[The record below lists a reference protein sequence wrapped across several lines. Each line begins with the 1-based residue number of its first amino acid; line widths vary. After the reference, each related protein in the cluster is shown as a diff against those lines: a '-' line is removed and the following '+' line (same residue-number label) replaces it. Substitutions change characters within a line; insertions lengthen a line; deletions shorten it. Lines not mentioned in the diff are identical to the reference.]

1 MKHIFLL
8 SVLSALTV
16 FAETSLPVSVT
27 EVKQDPKSRMV
38 TVVYDLA
45 EEAIVTIELY
55 SNGVKVDIPGGW
67 VGDVSKKCTAGAG
80 KRAYWRPRGDFSQT
94 SGALTAKVN
103 LWTESNPPD
112 YMSVDFNSKAKRY
125 YASTNELPYSI
136 AADYYRKYAMLFRR
150 IPAKDVTFRMGTPGA
165 GLTAAYAD
173 ELCHEVTLTND
184 FYIGVFPVTQGQWR
198 TIDNKENADP
208 SLQQGRPD
216 SDLCPMDN
224 ISYYDTIRSVYGIE
238 EGHWYVDDAKNEYLT
253 GNGWVNRF
261 WKKTGLKY
269 VGIPTEAQ
277 WEFACR
283 AGEGAETYD
292 PDSSLDELAWY
303 NGNAGG
309 RTHPV
314 GLKKPNAWGL
324 YDMLGNIF
332 EHCLDHCIDSLGTD
346 PVTMPYTNGNQASK
360 TVRGGSYASPGVDC
374 RSAKR
379 KYLATWGSWIATE
392 TRHPTGGVRIIVGIH

>member
-1 MKHIFLL
+1 MKFLAIVF
-8 SVLSALTV
+8 SVFALTA
-16 FAETSLPVSVT
+16 FAETQVSVT
-27 EVKQDPKSRMV
+27 DVRQDGKSRSV
-38 TVVYDLA
+38 TVTYDLA
-45 EEAIVTIELY
+45 TDAIVTIELY
-55 SNGVKVDIPGGW
+55 SDGVKIDVPGGW
-67 VGDVSKKCTAGAG
+67 VGDVSKKCAAGTG
-80 KRAYWRPRGDFSQT
+80 KQAFWRPRGDFSPVP
-94 SGALTAKVN
+94 GVLTAKVN

-112 YMSVDFNSKAKRY
+112 YMAVDFTSKAKRY
-125 YASTNELPYSI
+125 YGSTNDLPFAVS
-136 AADYYRKYAMLFRR
+136 DGYYRKWAMLFRR

-165 GLTAAYAD
+165 VLTSAYAD

-198 TIDNKENADP
+198 TVDGKDKADP
-208 SLQQGRPD
+208 SLQQDRDD

-224 ISYYDTIRSVYGIE
+224 ISYRDTIQAVNGIE
-238 EGHWYVDDAKNEYLT
+238 DGYWYVDDKKNEYLT
-253 GNGWVNRF
+253 ENGWVNRF

-283 AGEGAETYD
+283 AGEGGSTYD
-292 PDSSLDELAWY
+292 PASDIGELAWY
-303 NGNAGG
+303 SGNAGG

-324 YDMLGNIF
+324 YDMLGNIW

-346 PVTMPYTNGNQASK
+346 PVTMPYTNGSQATK
-360 TVRGGSYASPGVDC
+360 TVRGGSYNSGEASC

-379 KYLATWGSWIATE
+379 TYLATWGQWLVDK
-392 TRHPTGGVRIIVGIH
+392 TRSPYGGVRIIVGIH

>member
-1 MKHIFLL
+1 MKHIFCY

-45 EEAIVTIELY
+45 EEAIVTVELY
-55 SNGVKVDIPGGW
+55 LDGVKIDVPGGW

-94 SGALTAKVN
+94 SGAFTAKVN

-165 GLTAAYAD
+165 VLTGVYAD

-198 TIDNKENADP
+198 TIDNKENANP

-224 ISYYDTIRSVYGIE
+224 ISYYDTIQSVYGIE

-253 GNGWVNRF
+253 ENGWVNRF

-379 KYLATWGSWIATE
+379 KYLAKWGSWIATE
-392 TRHPTGGVRIIVGIH
+392 TRHPTDGVRIIVGIH